1 MNAYPNAV
9 IKLDNASNVLTD
21 VSAYLDAEVGWS
33 PESET
38 KRYTYTPMSTG
49 IEVEIGGSRKIKV
62 NLMALD
68 ETAAD
73 TFFSAIRGK
82 SGLNFE
88 IHPDG
93 TGTGKRKVTG
103 TCACVHVGTFGIFKD
118 GLGKVPVEL
127 SIQTGPTEGT
137 QT

>member
-9 IKLDNASNVLTD
+9 IKLDSAVDVLTD
-21 VSAYLDAEVGWS
+21 ISAYLDAEVGWS
-33 PESET
+33 PEAET

-49 IEVEIGGSRKIKV
+49 IEVEIGGARKIKV

-68 ETAAD
+68 EVAAA
-73 TFFSAIRGK
+73 TFFEAIRGK
-82 SGLNFE
+82 SNLDYE

-93 TGTGKRKVTG
+93 TGSTKRKVTG
-103 TCACVHVGTFGIFKD
+103 TCTCVHVGTFGVFKD
-118 GLGKVPVEL
+118 GIGKVPVEL